1 MENNL
6 SSSKSV
12 IAKERG
18 DSLELAVEHIFR
30 VANFKTERNV
40 FIAKYEIDVKATIGD
55 RTIIIECKN
64 YQNSNLTIRNLIHQW
79 NSKNQLIKAHK
90 IIIILAGLSIK
101 ETDYSLASEFDIELW
116 SQDDISELFNLS
128 LKPDELRQ
136 RLLDKISLKPI
147 TIAER
152 YRDSVTYL
160 VIKPLLS
167 NQIIEEEKL
176 FWFFN
181 KWLRA
186 HILTELQMVETTK
199 DERAKLIELF
209 EGSKTKKGFLN
220 ITKKRKEVDYWNT
233 VLEQLTSQEILSRE
247 RQDTYLSY
255 MNDLMEE
262 FNSQKQFFNSEDYL
276 GQAKKLIASRLQ
288 NAIYLGQICSFKTAR
303 MQNTVRVTFLED
315 GNFSI
320 HITQI
325 NETQGNILNWILTSE
340 YSQVYNEP
348 TKTNDYF
355 WLCSSF
361 QETSEKIFRI
371 FTEYYEISS
380 SDSIKDLTL
389 N

>member
-55 RTIIIECKN
+55 RTIIVECKN

-116 SQDDISELFNLS
+116 SQNDISELFNLS

-136 RLLDKISLKPI
+136 KLLDKISLKPI

-348 TKTNDYF
+348 AKTNDYF